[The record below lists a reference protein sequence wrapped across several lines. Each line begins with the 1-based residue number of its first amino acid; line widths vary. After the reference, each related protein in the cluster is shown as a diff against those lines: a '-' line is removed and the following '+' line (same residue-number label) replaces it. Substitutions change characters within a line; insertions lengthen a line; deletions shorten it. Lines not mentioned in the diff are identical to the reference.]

1 MWPSSLVHATPT
13 FSVWL
18 QLCEPQGKC
27 WQSKSSSSS
36 PEHWTLSRAIIAG
49 DGPKYDLEE
58 GEERREKGRRRKKGR
73 QRKRERARRKRRDKS
88 KTNLLIAIMQI
99 STLSTFQPAVA
110 PDGRLKS
117 QHTTDNG
124 GLLIPK
130 VVITHTAPL
139 TSSTVEDFHC
149 TFIDA
154 IEAIHV
160 QTNWVL
166 IVDGG
171 NYVCVC
177 VYVWACMCVYKI
189 NVTDMLWYTCCT
201 RIQHTMR
208 LAAQMAAYTDSWK
221 HSHN

>member
-1 MWPSSLVHATPT
+1 MWPRSLVHATPT
-13 FSVWL
+13 WLWL
-18 QLCEPQGKC
+18 QSFEPQGKC

-36 PEHWTLSRAIIAG
+36 PEQRTLTRAIVAG
-49 DGPKYDLEE
+49 DDPKCALEDRNEGKEDGESEEEE
-58 GEERREKGRRRKKGR
+58 GKRGR
-73 QRKRERARRKRRDKS
+73 QERERTKNS
-88 KTNLLIAIMQI
+88 I
-99 STLSTFQPAVA
+99 STPQNICKQSTFQPAVA
-110 PDGRLKS
+110 PDGCLKS

-149 TFIDA
+149 TFIGA

-221 HSHN
+221 NSHN